1 MSNKLLAGAGA
12 IGSDTELWERLWKSV
27 QAKAGGGFFFREVTS
42 MLEGYI
48 AFVSHENLHSFLCGY
63 VLRDADDC
71 RSQTVAS
78 DALRSGVTGV
88 VMCYPMWVL
97 GIKN

>member
-1 MSNKLLAGAGA
+1 MSNKLLAEAGA

-27 QAKAGGGFFFREVTS
+27 QAKAGGGFFFRGEVTS
-42 MLEGYI
+42 TSVGYI

-71 RSQTVAS
+71 RGQKVAS
-78 DALRSGVTGV
+78 DAL
-88 VMCYPMWVL
+88 
-97 GIKN
+97 